1 MAMFDLAIIK
11 AACDHLDAQMSQS
24 PKGISSSTT
33 FPFFHIF
40 MDGNTIIFKDA
51 PEMAAFGS
59 RPYTTKIIEA
69 EIIDSGGQSAVIKLI
84 FQRYDPNGV
93 KTTKAK
99 AIWGIT
105 KIKNSWKVHW
115 RQFLGEI
122 TATETK

>member
-115 RQFLGEI
+115 RQFLGET